1 MIEEQIDELKLK
13 LKQLKEKEILFGTA
27 KYEDSKFSLRPTVNT
42 EAI

>member
-27 KYEDSKFSLRPTVNT
+27 KYEDSKFSLRPIVNT